1 MKASSKKIPKMP
13 VEMEF
18 SAVSDEICNIRTA
31 TCKFAEYIGFDDKVI
46 AKISLAVTEA
56 FTNIIRHGY
65 GSQCKD
71 NKIKVIFDCTEG
83 RKGLKIVTRDFGCQV
98 DISKIKSRDLDD
110 IRPGGLGVHI
120 IKTIMD
126 YVEYKKAGDKGM
138 ILTMVKYL

>member
-1 MKASSKKIPKMP
+1 MSTSNNITDMP

-18 SAVSDEICNIRTA
+18 SAVCDEIRNIRSA
-31 TCKFAEYIGFDDKVI
+31 TCKCAESVGFDDKVV

-65 GSQCKD
+65 GCQKND
-71 NKIKVIFDCTEG
+71 NKIKVLFDQTEG
-83 RKGLKIVTRDFGCQV
+83 KKGLKIVTRDFGCQV
-98 DISKIKSRDLDD
+98 DISQIKSRDLED

-126 YVEYKKAGDKGM
+126 FVEYKKAEDKGM
-138 ILTMVKYL
+138 ILTMIKYL